1 MSLKELP
8 VLCQKTVAE
17 LCVMLEDGCVTSLEI
32 VEAYLQAISLRNEE
46 INAYLEVY
54 ADDARREAAKSDARR
69 KAGKPLG
76 RLDGVPIAVKD
87 NIVMRGRV
95 CSCAGKMLESFC
107 SPYDAT
113 VIVRLRAAGM
123 PILGRLNMDEFA
135 MGGSTEN
142 SAFGPTRNPWDLSRV
157 PGGSSGGSAAAVA
170 AGMAPVALGSDTGGS
185 IRQPASF
192 CGVVGVK
199 PAYGAVSRYGL
210 VAFASSLDQIGPLA
224 KTAVDA
230 ALVLDIICGHD
241 PRDATS
247 DPALIHRYAD
257 AIAGFNM
264 RGFTIGMPKE
274 CFGTGLSDEVR
285 MAAKNAAESLRR
297 LGAEIREVSIP
308 SLPYA
313 LPAYYVI
320 SSAEAS
326 SNLARFDGVRYG
338 YRAREYADL
347 DELYRKS
354 RQEAFGTEV
363 KRRIM
368 LGAFVLSSGY
378 QDQYYLKA
386 QQARELLRHETG
398 EALKTCDALLS
409 PVAPT
414 PAYRLGEKTD
424 DPMEMYLGDIYTV
437 PANITGL
444 PAVSV
449 PCGLTDSREDGT
461 RAPADAG
468 LPIGM
473 SLMGARESLG
483 ALLAASA
490 AYERAENIN
499 AGKRPYETT
508 QAVQTPAQEG
518 REAK

>member
-1 MSLKELP
+1 
-8 VLCQKTVAE
+8 
-17 LCVMLEDGCVTSLEI
+17 
-32 VEAYLQAISLRNEE
+32 
-46 INAYLEVY
+46 AYLETY
-54 ADDARREAAKSDARR
+54 PDDALREAAEADARRAQGQKRS
-69 KAGKPLG
+69 P
-76 RLDGVPIAVKD
+76 LDGVPIAVKD
-87 NIVMRGRV
+87 NLVMRGRV
-95 CSCAGKMLESFC
+95 CSCASRMLASFR

-113 VIVRLRAAGM
+113 VIQKLHDAGM

-142 SAFGPTRNPWDLSRV
+142 SAFGVTRNPWNLDCV

-170 AGMAPVALGSDTGGS
+170 AGMAPAALGSDTGGS

-210 VAFASSLDQIGPLA
+210 VAFASSLDQVGPLC
-224 KTAVDA
+224 KTAADA
-230 ALVLDIICGHD
+230 ALVLDVICGGD
-241 PRDATS
+241 PRDMTS
-247 DPALIHRYAD
+247 DATLARPC
-257 AIAGFNM
+257 AGREVRNLSGLM
-264 RGFTIGMPKE
+264 VGMPEE
-274 CFGTGLSDEVR
+274 CFGKGLDAQVR
-285 MAAKNAAESLRR
+285 AAVEAAAETLRG
-297 LGAEIREVSIP
+297 LGAQVRKVSLP

-326 SNLARFDGVRYG
+326 SNLARYDGVRYG
-338 YRAREYADL
+338 YRAQAYADL
-347 DELYRKS
+347 DELYRRS
-354 RQEAFGTEV
+354 RQEGFGMEV

-368 LGAFVLSSGY
+368 LGTFALSSGY

-386 QQARELLRHETG
+386 LKARELLRHEAA
-398 EALKTCDALLS
+398 EALGGCAALLS

-414 PAYRLGEKTD
+414 PAYRLGEKTG

-449 PCGLTDSREDGT
+449 PCGRSAE
-461 RAPADAG
+461 G

-473 SLMGARESLG
+473 SLMGARDSLP
-483 ALLAASA
+483 LLMDIAG
-490 AYERAENIN
+490 AYERTARVNE
-499 AGKRPYETT
+499 GVHPYD
-508 QAVQTPAQEG
+508 AVEG
-518 REAK
+518 EARA

>member
-1 MSLKELP
+1 MKP
-8 VLCQKTVAE
+8 IPALCQKTVTE
-17 LCVMLEDGCVTSLEI
+17 LCALLDGGQITSVEI
-32 VEAYLQAISLRNEE
+32 VQAYLRAIDARDGEVH
-46 INAYLEVY
+46 AYLETY
-54 ADDARREAAKSDARR
+54 PDDALREAAESDRR
-69 KAGKPLG
+69 RAQG
-76 RLDGVPIAVKD
+76 RRLSPLDGVPIAVKD
-87 NIVMRGRV
+87 NLVMRGRV
-95 CSCAGKMLESFC
+95 CSCASRMLESFR

-113 VIVRLRAAGM
+113 VIQKLHAAGM

-142 SAFGPTRNPWDLSRV
+142 SAFGVTRNPWKPDCV

-170 AGMAPVALGSDTGGS
+170 AGMAPAALGSDTGGS

-210 VAFASSLDQIGPLA
+210 VAFASSLDQIGPLC
-224 KTAVDA
+224 KTAADA
-230 ALVLDIICGHD
+230 ALVLDVICGGD
-241 PRDATS
+241 PRDMTS
-247 DPALIHRYAD
+247 DAALARPCTGRKMQDLSGLTVGLPA
-257 AIAGFNM
+257 
-264 RGFTIGMPKE
+264 E
-274 CFGTGLSDEVR
+274 CFGEGLDAQVR
-285 MAAKNAAESLRR
+285 AAVETAAETLRG
-297 LGAEIREVSIP
+297 LGAQVRKVSLP

-326 SNLARFDGVRYG
+326 SNLARYDGVRYG
-338 YRAREYADL
+338 YRAQAYADL

-354 RQEAFGTEV
+354 RQEGFGMEV

-368 LGAFVLSSGY
+368 LGTFALSSGY

-386 QQARELLRHETG
+386 LKARELLRHEAA
-398 EALKTCDALLS
+398 EALGGCAALLS

-414 PAYRLGEKTD
+414 PAYRLGEKTG

-449 PCGLTDSREDGT
+449 PCGRSAE
-461 RAPADAG
+461 G

-473 SLMGARESLG
+473 SLMGARDSLP
-483 ALLAASA
+483 LLMGIAG
-490 AYERAENIN
+490 AYERAARVNE
-499 AGKRPYETT
+499 GMHPYDAE
-508 QAVQTPAQEG
+508 EE
-518 REAK
+518 EARA